1 MSIFYH
7 ILSTPWW
14 LYIYITWMIM
24 DVDDDGCVWEWC
36 APLEPI
42 DKFGGEHDC
51 LSSTFVFLIFQTN
64 HFQQSLSLL
73 FQI

>member
-1 MSIFYH
+1 
-7 ILSTPWW
+7 
-14 LYIYITWMIM
+14 MIM

-42 DKFGGEHDC
+42 DKFGGDHDC
-51 LSSTFVFLIFQTN
+51 LSSTFVFLFFQTN
-64 HFQQSLSLL
+64 HDKPLSAIFEFL